1 MENIALFII
10 VQSVLIISI
19 SYLAFQAIKFKRV
32 IALEKRILKFSVFSI
47 TDKPVS
53 FSEKIENE
61 YLKLIKNI
69 SKIVSTSK
77 IAVNHSKVYEKYL
90 DQTKIVRNTAIDI
103 ISNKLLI
110 SVIAVVIMVV
120 SDVLR
125 SQPISLFQA
134 IIALL
139 FGYFLPDIF
148 LVLSY
153 KQKQKKIEEDF
164 LKAVIIMSNAFKSG
178 RSIMQAIEFVSKELD
193 GPVSEEF
200 KRMYIDLTYGLE
212 LEVVFE
218 RLANRIN
225 LDETKYMA
233 SSLVI
238 LNKTGGN
245 VVKVFSS
252 IERSFFERKKLNDEL
267 KSVTA
272 LSNFV
277 FKILVVIPFIIFIMI
292 YILNPQFF
300 APFITT
306 TIGNILLGIIIFI
319 YVLYIVVVK
328 RVIKIRE
335 W

>member
-1 MENIALFII
+1 
-10 VQSVLIISI
+10 
-19 SYLAFQAIKFKRV
+19 
-32 IALEKRILKFSVFSI
+32 
-47 TDKPVS
+47 
-53 FSEKIENE
+53 
-61 YLKLIKNI
+61 
-69 SKIVSTSK
+69 
-77 IAVNHSKVYEKYL
+77 
-90 DQTKIVRNTAIDI
+90 
-103 ISNKLLI
+103 
-110 SVIAVVIMVV
+110 
-120 SDVLR
+120 
-125 SQPISLFQA
+125 
-134 IIALL
+134 
-139 FGYFLPDIF
+139 
-148 LVLSY
+148 
-153 KQKQKKIEEDF
+153 
-164 LKAVIIMSNAFKSG
+164 
-178 RSIMQAIEFVSKELD
+178 MQAIEFVSKELD

-277 FKILVVIPFIIFIMI
+277 FKILVAIPFIIFIMI
-292 YILNPQFF
+292 YVLNPQFF

-306 TIGNILLGIIIFI
+306 TIGNVLLGIIIII
-319 YVLYIVVVK
+319 YVIYIIVVK

-335 W
+335 